1 MLTLEGATQHAHCP
15 ETSLRVLQ
23 TDDVVLQWEIII
35 IKKKCVCGGGP
46 LVINKGQEKRGVGR
60 KAMPPADFLKFH
72 SSNFSFSW

>member
-35 IKKKCVCGGGP
+35 IKKKSVCVGGV
-46 LVINKGQEKRGVGR
+46 L
-60 KAMPPADFLKFH
+60 
-72 SSNFSFSW
+72 W